1 MHIPLF
7 TFHFFGRVIVCVRY
21 GINYAQ
27 KQRLG
32 GKKTTC
38 VAAYSFTNRMR
49 PSKNKKV
56 TDTRNIVYLNLAI
69 SRDSA

>member
-27 KQRLG
+27 KQCLG
-32 GKKTTC
+32 GKKTTLLC
-38 VAAYSFTNRMR
+38 SVQFYTQNEIIQ
-49 PSKNKKV
+49 KKKV
-56 TDTRNIVYLNLAI
+56 TDTRNIVHLN
-69 SRDSA
+69 SAALS